1 MVNLSKNVGSQ
12 EPTYAEEEYEE
23 YEQEPEPIPEVIDI
37 PMDISEAEYTVHD
50 GGIVIGMPALVIKT
64 VGCNLHCTYC
74 DVIKKK
80 VDRGYNMNSM
90 IQLLVGYADMDLII
104 TGGEP
109 FVQPDALGFL
119 INVGLDARKEFGY
132 TTNVVVETNGTIG
145 PEILRRTKFEA
156 SRVSDDKLNSV
167 VWSINP
173 KLHSSHEEW
182 SKTRFTDFMEFPNV
196 QIRLTVNPF
205 DPDDLSDMRRIASLT
220 PSNVHI
226 VAHPVVQDL
235 ESYDIEAYQRSLHE
249 LYKIVIDERL
259 ARVRIIP
266 QLHKV
271 IWGMRK
277 ESI

>member
-1 MVNLSKNVGSQ
+1 MNPRKDGVCVSTELDFRMLELNGMEVTKITRVTNSKKKLKVYNFQCS
-12 EPTYAEEEYEE
+12 PYNTYL
-23 YEQEPEPIPEVIDI
+23 IDN
-37 PMDISEAEYTVHD
+37 MWVH
-50 GGIVIGMPALVIKT
+50 
-64 VGCNLHCTYC
+64 NC
-74 DVIKKK
+74 DVIKRKIE
-80 VDRGYNMNSM
+80 RSYNMNSM
-90 IQLLVGYADMDLII
+90 IQLLVGYADLDLII

-109 FVQPDALGFL
+109 FVQPEALGFL

-132 TTNVVVETNGTIG
+132 STNVVVETNGTIG
-145 PEILRRTKFEA
+145 PEILRRTQYEA
-156 SRVSDDKLNSV
+156 SRVSEENLKAV

-196 QIRLTVNPF
+196 QVRLTVNPF
-205 DPDDLSDMRRIASLT
+205 DPDDLSDMRRIASLI

-226 VAHPVVQDL
+226 VAHPMVQDL

-249 LYKIVIDERL
+249 LYKIIIDERL